1 MPKRAGSIPVNKIAD
16 HFDTGIAIERLSF
29 NDIPDSGKLN
39 IPEFEQVKSAHRE
52 DRHSFFLLEKGTV
65 QVEIDFQKYTIIAPS
80 VIYMHPDQVHRILS
94 LKDVVVSSWGID
106 NENLNPEYLKLLE
119 DITPVKPLIL
129 TNKMVAVVSQA
140 VSLCLTF
147 ADLRS
152 QKLHHSLLKDSCNAL
167 TALVISQYLA
177 LAKVADKSV
186 RSEVITK
193 AFRELLEH
201 HYTTFKVLISGASI
215 AGLTAAYWMNKIGYQ
230 VTVVELANAPRMGG
244 TAVDLRTQT
253 LDVIRRMGIFEQLK
267 SKALNL
273 EIIEFKNTDDETE
286 NAISLKNEQQKHQDD
301 EIEIERT
308 SLISILFEK
317 IKSDVEFVFGNS
329 ITVLSETKDNIQVT
343 FKSGSERSFDLV
355 FGCDGTHSG
364 VRKIWFGEESEYSH
378 FLEAY
383 FSVTIVDKSLI
394 KPNTMQFYNVPGKAC
409 MLN

>member
-129 TNKMVAVVSQA
+129 TNEMVAVVSQA

-201 HYTTFKVLISGASI
+201 HYTTFKRP
-215 AGLTAAYWMNKIGYQ
+215 AAYAQK
-230 VTVVELANAPRMGG
+230 
-244 TAVDLRTQT
+244 
-253 LDVIRRMGIFEQLK
+253 
-267 SKALNL
+267 LNISTPYL
-273 EIIEFKNTDDETE
+273 NECVKNTT
-286 NAISLKNEQQKHQDD
+286 
-301 EIEIERT
+301 
-308 SLISILFEK
+308 
-317 IKSDVEFVFGNS
+317 G
-329 ITVLSETKDNIQVT
+329 
-343 FKSGSERSFDLV
+343 
-355 FGCDGTHSG
+355 
-364 VRKIWFGEESEYSH
+364 
-378 FLEAY
+378 
-383 FSVTIVDKSLI
+383 FSVTYHLQQRVILEAKRLLYHSDRSVKEIAAALGYDDYPYFSRLF
-394 KPNTMQFYNVPGKAC
+394 TKATGISA
-409 MLN
+409 LAFRRKNLD